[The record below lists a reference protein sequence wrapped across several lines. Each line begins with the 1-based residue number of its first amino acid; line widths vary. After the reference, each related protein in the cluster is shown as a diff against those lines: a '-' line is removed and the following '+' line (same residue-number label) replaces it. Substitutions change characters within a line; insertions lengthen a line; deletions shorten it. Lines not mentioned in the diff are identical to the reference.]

1 MAVYDLVSLGKAAV
15 AASRV
20 LSNAGTDK
28 KNSAL
33 AAIASALGEKQS
45 EILSANRIDIENARR
60 AGLRDSLIDRLSL
73 NESRIKA
80 IASAVEEIIGFADPV
95 GVIEKGLTNR
105 AGLSIVKQRVPL
117 GVIAMIYEARPNV
130 TVDAAALCLKS
141 GNVCILRGGKEAFAT
156 NRTLVSVMRK
166 AVAGAGLP
174 ADVIALVEDT
184 SHETAER
191 LMRLDKYVDVLI
203 PRGSA
208 RLIQTVLKTA
218 TIPVIETGIGN
229 CHMYVDAAADLAM
242 AVRLVDNAKTS
253 RPSVCNAIET
263 VLVHKD
269 IAADFLPAMQNALNA
284 HSVQL
289 RGCKKTREI
298 LKDVKEATEQDYAE
312 EFLDYILAVKV
323 VEGLDEAI
331 EHIEH
336 YSSKHSEAIVTDSF
350 YAANRFVAQVD
361 AAAVY
366 VNASTRYTD
375 GGEFGLGA
383 EIGISTQKL
392 HARGPMG
399 IMELTSN
406 KYIVMGNGQTR

>member
-1 MAVYDLVSLGKAAV
+1 MYDLVALGKAAK
-15 AASRV
+15 AAARV
-20 LSNAGTDK
+20 LKNAGTDK
-28 KNSAL
+28 KNQAL
-33 AAIASALGEKQS
+33 VAIAAALRAQKK
-45 EILSANRIDIENARR
+45 EILEANRVDVENARR
-60 AGLRDSLIDRLSL
+60 AGQRDALIDRLSL
-73 NESRIKA
+73 NSARIED
-80 IASAVEEIIGFADPV
+80 IALAVEEIVGFADPI
-95 GVIEKGLTNR
+95 GVIETGLTNR
-105 AGLSIVKQRVPL
+105 VGLQIVKERVPL

-156 NRTLVSVMRK
+156 NRTLVSVMRG
-166 AVAGAGLP
+166 AAESAGLP

-184 SHETAER
+184 SHDTAER
-191 LMRLDKYVDVLI
+191 LMRLDRYVDVLI

-208 RLIQTVLKTA
+208 RLIQAVLQTA

-229 CHMYVDAAADLAM
+229 CHMYVDAAADLQM

-269 IAADFLPAMQNALNA
+269 VAVEFLPAMQRALDT
-284 HSVQL
+284 HKVEL

-298 LKDVKEATEQDYAE
+298 LKSIKEATEEDYAA
-312 EFLDYILAVKV
+312 EFLDFILAVRV
-323 VEGLDEAI
+323 VESLEEAI
-331 EHIEH
+331 EHIAH
-336 YSSKHSEAIVTDSF
+336 YTSGHSEAIVTDSV
-350 YAANRFVAQVD
+350 AASRRFVAEVD

-366 VNASTRYTD
+366 VNASTRFTD
-375 GGEFGLGA
+375 GGQFGLGA

-406 KYIVMGNGQTR
+406 KYIVMGNGQIR

>member
-1 MAVYDLVSLGKAAV
+1 MYDLVALGKAAK
-15 AASRV
+15 AAARV
-20 LSNAGTDK
+20 LKNAGTDK
-28 KNSAL
+28 KNQAL
-33 AAIASALGEKQS
+33 LAIAAALRAQKK
-45 EILSANRIDIENARR
+45 EILEANRVDVENARR
-60 AGLRDSLIDRLSL
+60 AGQRDALIDRLSL
-73 NESRIKA
+73 NAARIED
-80 IASAVEEIIGFADPV
+80 IALAVEEIVGFADPI
-95 GVIEKGLTNR
+95 GVIQTGLTNR
-105 AGLSIVKQRVPL
+105 VGLQIIKERVPL

-156 NRTLVSVMRK
+156 NRTLVSVMRG
-166 AVAGAGLP
+166 AAESAGLP

-184 SHETAER
+184 SHDTAER
-191 LMRLDKYVDVLI
+191 LMRLDRYVDVLI

-208 RLIQTVLKTA
+208 RLIQAVLQTA

-229 CHMYVDAAADLAM
+229 CHMYVDAAADLDM

-269 IAADFLPAMQNALNA
+269 VAVEFLPAMQRALDA
-284 HSVQL
+284 HKVEL

-298 LKDVKEATEQDYAE
+298 LKSVKEATEEDYAA
-312 EFLDYILAVKV
+312 EFLDFILAVRV
-323 VEGLDEAI
+323 VESLEEAI
-331 EHIEH
+331 EHIAR
-336 YSSKHSEAIVTDSF
+336 YSSGHSEAIVTDSVV
-350 YAANRFVAQVD
+350 ASRRFVAEVD

-366 VNASTRYTD
+366 VNASTRFTD
-375 GGEFGLGA
+375 GGQFGLGA

-406 KYIVMGNGQTR
+406 KYIVMGNGQIR

>member
-1 MAVYDLVSLGKAAV
+1 MYDLVALGKAAK
-15 AASRV
+15 AAARV
-20 LSNAGTDK
+20 LKNAGTDK
-28 KNSAL
+28 KNQAL
-33 AAIASALGEKQS
+33 LAIAAALRAQKK
-45 EILSANRIDIENARR
+45 EILEANRVDVENARR
-60 AGLRDSLIDRLSL
+60 AGQRDALIDRLSL
-73 NESRIKA
+73 NAARIED
-80 IASAVEEIIGFADPV
+80 IALAVEEIVGFADPI
-95 GVIEKGLTNR
+95 GVIETGLTNR
-105 AGLSIVKQRVPL
+105 VGLQIVKERVPL

-156 NRTLVSVMRK
+156 NRTLVSVMRG
-166 AVAGAGLP
+166 AAESAGLP

-184 SHETAER
+184 SHDTAER
-191 LMRLDKYVDVLI
+191 LMRLDRYVDVLI

-208 RLIQTVLKTA
+208 RLIQAVLQTA

-229 CHMYVDAAADLAM
+229 CHMYVDAAADLDM

-269 IAADFLPAMQNALNA
+269 VAAEFLPVMQRALDA
-284 HSVQL
+284 HKVEL

-298 LKDVKEATEQDYAE
+298 LKSIKEATEEDYAA
-312 EFLDYILAVKV
+312 EFLDFILAVRV
-323 VEGLDEAI
+323 VDSLEEAI
-331 EHIEH
+331 EHIAR
-336 YSSKHSEAIVTDSF
+336 YTSGHSEAIVTDSVS
-350 YAANRFVAQVD
+350 ASRRFVAEVD

-366 VNASTRYTD
+366 VNASTRFTD
-375 GGEFGLGA
+375 GGQFGLGA

-406 KYIVMGNGQTR
+406 KYIVMGNGQIR